1 MSNDTIRTI
10 FTYTTALVVIVGG
23 GVLIVVPTQLEPNT
37 LLPFLTGA
45 IGTVLGFVFGER
57 TAASAVANQPTV
69 VTSAGPPPSVTV
81 TPPDDDGDDREYA
94 GSGEYVGPARGSAP

>member
-1 MSNDTIRTI
+1 VNNDTIRTV
-10 FTYTTALVVIVGG
+10 FTYVTALVVIVGG
-23 GVLIVVPTQLEPNT
+23 GLLIVIPTQLEPNT

-69 VTSAGPPPSVTV
+69 TTTAGPPPTTTI
-81 TPPDDDGDDREYA
+81 TPAA
-94 GSGEYVGPARGSAP
+94 GEAPTLNTRSTDLTGPTGGIG

>member
-1 MSNDTIRTI
+1 MSNDTIRTV

-23 GVLIVVPTQLEPNT
+23 GILVVIPTQLDPNS

-57 TAASAVANQPTV
+57 TASSAVANQPTV
-69 VTSAGPPPSVTV
+69 TTTAGPPPTTTI
-81 TPPDDDGDDREYA
+81 TPA
-94 GSGEYVGPARGSAP
+94 SGEAPTLNTRGPDITGPTGGIG

>member
-1 MSNDTIRTI
+1 MSNDTIRTV

-23 GVLIVVPTQLEPNT
+23 GVLVVIPTQLDPNT

-57 TAASAVANQPTV
+57 TASSAVANQPTV
-69 VTSAGPPPSVTV
+69 TTTGGQPPVTTTVSNAEAADRPSTGPTLN
-81 TPPDDDGDDREYA
+81 TRND
-94 GSGEYVGPARGSAP
+94 AP

>member
-1 MSNDTIRTI
+1 MNNDTIRTV
-10 FTYTTALVVIVGG
+10 FTYVTALVVIVGG
-23 GVLIVVPTQLEPNT
+23 GLLIVIPTQLEPNT

-69 VTSAGPPPSVTV
+69 TTTAGPPPTTTI
-81 TPPDDDGDDREYA
+81 TPA
-94 GSGEYVGPARGSAP
+94 TGESSDARSTDLTGPA